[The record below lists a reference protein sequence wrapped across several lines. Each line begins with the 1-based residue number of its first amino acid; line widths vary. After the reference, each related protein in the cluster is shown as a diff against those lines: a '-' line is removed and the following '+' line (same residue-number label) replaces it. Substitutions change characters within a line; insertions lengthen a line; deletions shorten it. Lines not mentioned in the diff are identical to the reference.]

1 MVRQRMKY
9 PSITFCAL
17 FLLSCVADAKEY
29 AFFAKTQNFYD
40 TEPVYVL
47 SLLDGSFDSPF
58 FDGKSAVSL
67 DEQEIGFRFRRLSLT
82 WVRKSHTWITFE
94 SQTAELLHT
103 VANHLP
109 LLVGS
114 QYPVQLKA
122 KQYTFQGVRTDYQLF
137 SGPAFQL
144 RLGGTYIVGEDLLD
158 GSTEGS
164 VTATAANEYEFTN
177 VLLDYRY
184 RKDDLF
190 YNETPPPEGLG
201 YAFDFDLTWKP
212 DARLELSMHASDLF
226 GRIYWRNAPYT
237 VARIDSDTKT
247 YDAEGYVKFNPTLRG
262 NQGGRDFTQ
271 TLNSQVMSQVTFQ
284 LQSKAVLLAD
294 FLVTPVKSYPRFG
307 YRRML
312 GDRNIFDALVNP
324 QDETLHVRWS
334 YRWLSIAISTDNLN
348 LSKARAF
355 ALTTSIVTAPMDS
368 R

>member
-1 MVRQRMKY
+1 MLRQRVKY
-9 PSITFCAL
+9 VCIA
-17 FLLSCVADAKEY
+17 FLLSVFLSGTANAKEY
-29 AFFAKTQNFYD
+29 AFFAKTHNFYD
-40 TEPVYVL
+40 TEPVYFL
-47 SLLDGSFDSPF
+47 SALDGSFDSPF
-58 FDGKSAVSL
+58 FGGKSAVSL

-109 LLVGS
+109 LLVGN
-114 QYPVQLKA
+114 QYPIELKA

-137 SGPAFQL
+137 SSPAFQL

-158 GSTEGS
+158 GSTQGT

-190 YNETPPPEGLG
+190 YNETPPPEGRG

-212 DARLELSMHASDLF
+212 DARLELQMHASDLL
-226 GRIYWRNAPYT
+226 GRIYWHNAPYT
-237 VARIDSDTKT
+237 VAHIDSDTKT
-247 YDAEGYVKFNPTLRG
+247 YDADGYVRFNPTLSG

-271 TLNSQVMSQVTFQ
+271 TLNSQVMSQITFK
-284 LQSKAVLLAD
+284 LQSKAALLAD
-294 FLVTPVKSYPRFG
+294 LLVTPIKSYPRFG

-324 QDETLHVRWS
+324 QDSTLHVRWS
-334 YRWLSIAISTDNLN
+334 YRWLSIAISSDNLN

-355 ALTTSIVTAPMDS
+355 ALTTSIVTAPMD
-368 R
+368 